1 MKQFAIMKHS
11 VGWLFFWA
19 CLMIGSVVM
28 FIVHMRRS
36 IEFTGWVSVILNGVL
51 EEQAVKSSVGEMM
64 KELWYTDYNIGVTP
78 DESITTLLIKVGFKQ
93 DTDAIVL
100 TDTLRKVLVDDAH
113 LVSEDDI
120 VSLSLIGPSIGDY
133 MKKSAVSAL
142 IIGLILMA
150 VYMMISFSGIRRVIP
165 PFTLAMVAIVTMLF
179 DVSIP
184 AGAYGILMRL
194 NSTIQ
199 IDTVFIIAILTT
211 MWYSIND
218 TIIVFDRIREN
229 STNDQAWLR
238 KNTILMWKLI
248 DVSLWQTLR
257 RSIGTSFSTLLV
269 VIAMY
274 VFGSG
279 VIQTFSFVVWFGII
293 AGTFSSMFVAS
304 PLVYILMWSYRK
316 EQNKL

>member
-1 MKQFAIMKHS
+1 
-11 VGWLFFWA
+11 
-19 CLMIGSVVM
+19 
-28 FIVHMRRS
+28 
-36 IEFTGWVSVILNGVL
+36 
-51 EEQAVKSSVGEMM
+51 
-64 KELWYTDYNIGVTP
+64 
-78 DESITTLLIKVGFKQ
+78 
-93 DTDAIVL
+93 L

-211 MWYSIND
+211 M
-218 TIIVFDRIREN
+218 
-229 STNDQAWLR
+229 
-238 KNTILMWKLI
+238 
-248 DVSLWQTLR
+248 
-257 RSIGTSFSTLLV
+257 
-269 VIAMY
+269 
-274 VFGSG
+274 
-279 VIQTFSFVVWFGII
+279 
-293 AGTFSSMFVAS
+293 
-304 PLVYILMWSYRK
+304 
-316 EQNKL
+316 